1 MRTRIE
7 KLLLFI
13 SATPDLRLERDVVA
27 RAVTEIPTSLGW
39 TIKQTP
45 GAGRESDLRA
55 VDTADIHLLLLG
67 RDIQAPVGLEWA
79 SARRAGRPVQLF
91 RLDTA
96 QTQAGTGFMREVSRH
111 GAWTLFKDAVD
122 LRPLAL
128 AAIGDHLVT
137 HAGAYDI
144 VDKEL
149 ADLRNWR
156 ATLTKTKV
164 DDLRAKDESGG
175 VILTTERFVPK
186 EGKLLVSNRRP

>member
-45 GAGRESDLRA
+45 GAGRESDLRT
-55 VDTADIHLLLLG
+55 VNTADIHLLLLG

-79 SARRAGRPVQLF
+79 SARRAGRQVQLF

-96 QTQAGTGFMREVSRH
+96 QTQAGAGFMREVSRY
-111 GAWTLFKDAVD
+111 GAWTLFKDAVE
-122 LRPLAL
+122 LRRLAL
-128 AAIGDHLVT
+128 AVLGDHLLAHV
-137 HAGAYDI
+137 AAYDI
-144 VDKEL
+144 EGKEL
-149 ADLRNWR
+149 ADLLKWR
-156 ATLTKTKV
+156 ATLAEKKV

-175 VILTTERFVPK
+175 VILSTERFVPK
-186 EGKLLVSNRRP
+186 EGKLLVDGRS